1 ICENGGKL
9 IKDIRAGVPAGT
21 KIIMPDGFT
30 PVSATLQQCG
40 TAAPVSDASSAGL
53 PNSQLKGA
61 GTAFVKAFTK
71 ADHRAPDPYA
81 VYAAQAAEVAVAA
94 IAQSNGTRADIAKQL
109 FKLNLKGSILGNVS
123 FNSNG
128 DVTSNPV
135 TIYRIKGGKSTTYKV
150 IVPPKALV
158 KAA

>member
-1 ICENGGKL
+1 
-9 IKDIRAGVPAGT
+9 
-21 KIIMPDGFT
+21 MPDGFT
-30 PVSATLQQCG
+30 PVSATVQQAG
-40 TAAPVSDASSAGL
+40 TAAEGAYRLGRRSAELGSSRAPG
-53 PNSQLKGA
+53 K
-61 GTAFVKAFTK
+61 AFVKAFTK
-71 ADHRAPDPYA
+71 ADHSAPDPYA

-109 FKLNLKGSILGNVS
+109 FKVNLKGSILGNVS

-135 TIYRIKGGKSTTYKV
+135 TIYKIKGGKSTTYKV

>member
-1 ICENGGKL
+1 
-9 IKDIRAGVPAGT
+9 
-21 KIIMPDGFT
+21 MPDGFT
-30 PVSATLQQCG
+30 PISATVQEAG
-40 TAAPVSDASSAGL
+40 TAAEGTFVSVAGL
-53 PNSQLKGA
+53 PNSALKGA
-61 GTAFVKAFTK
+61 GKAFVKAFTK
-71 ADHRAPDPYA
+71 ADHRAPDPYS
-81 VYAAQAAEVAVAA
+81 VYAAQAAEVVVAA

-109 FKLNLKGSILGNVS
+109 FKINLKGSILGNVS

-158 KAA
+158 KVA